1 MKKNYKTPKAE
12 TAQLNGKNVILKD
25 INLGGGS
32 GGGAI
37 GGGTAKE
44 INADVD
50 VDNDFWSTGK

>member
-1 MKKNYKTPKAE
+1 MKKI
-12 TAQLNGKNVILKD
+12 VILTS
-25 INLGGGS
+25 LLALTACGGGS